1 MEKHISVLLNES
13 ISKLDVKSDGIYI
26 DATLG
31 RAGHSKEIFKNIKT
45 GKLYCF
51 DKDQEA
57 IDGSTKVLKS
67 INDNFEIIH
76 SDFSKIGTFNEEL
89 IGNVDGILFD
99 LGVSS
104 PQLDKQERGFSYHND
119 GPLDMR
125 MNKEDKLTAYEVVN
139 EYSLD
144 KLAKVF
150 RDYGE
155 DRFSWKVA
163 KQIVE
168 VRETKEIKTT
178 LELVEI
184 IKDAKPHSAK
194 VKKHPAKQIFQAIRI
209 EVNDELNAIKV
220 AIKDSL
226 KLLKVNGKLVVI
238 TFHSLE
244 DKIVKEIFHE
254 AKKEKTETVFEI
266 KHKYRTNKTIYPTDV
281 ELKDNRRSKSARL
294 RTITRSY

>member
-31 RAGHSKEIFKNIKT
+31 RAGHSKEILKNIKT

-155 DRFSWKVA
+155 DRFS
-163 KQIVE
+163 
-168 VRETKEIKTT
+168 
-178 LELVEI
+178 
-184 IKDAKPHSAK
+184 
-194 VKKHPAKQIFQAIRI
+194 
-209 EVNDELNAIKV
+209 
-220 AIKDSL
+220 
-226 KLLKVNGKLVVI
+226 
-238 TFHSLE
+238 
-244 DKIVKEIFHE
+244 
-254 AKKEKTETVFEI
+254 
-266 KHKYRTNKTIYPTDV
+266 
-281 ELKDNRRSKSARL
+281 
-294 RTITRSY
+294 